1 MDLSTRYL
9 GLILENPLVPS
20 ASPATESLDGLKRLE
35 DAGAA
40 AVVLPSLFEE
50 QLRVDERSLRHWVSR
65 GSESYAESLSYL
77 PVPEDFALAP
87 DQHLERVR
95 KAKESLG
102 IPVIASLNG
111 ETPGGWTAYAE
122 KLAQAGADALELNVY
137 RVAAD
142 PDVLGEHVEED
153 ALTVVREVR
162 GRIKVPLAVKIGPY
176 YSSLANMA
184 SRLVAAGADGLVLF
198 NRFYQPDVDLET
210 LEVRSRL
217 LLSGPQA
224 QRLPLTWIALLH
236 GKVRGAS
243 LAATGGVQ
251 THEDALKML
260 MVGADAVMMAAEL
273 LRKGPGHVKTVLDGL
288 KKWMEEH
295 EYASVAQLKGSM
307 SQRACADPGAFERAN
322 YVKTLSGYHL

>member
-9 GLILENPLVPS
+9 GLMLDNPLVPS
-20 ASPATESLDGLKRLE
+20 ASPATETLDGLKRLE

-50 QLRVDERSLRHWVSR
+50 QLKADERSLRHWVDR
-65 GSESYAESLSYL
+65 GSDSYAESLSYL
-77 PVPEDFALAP
+77 PVPEDFALGP

-95 KAKESLG
+95 QAKEALG

-122 KLAQAGADALELNVY
+122 RLAEAGADALELNIY

-142 PDVLGEHVEED
+142 PDIPGEHVEED
-153 ALTVVREVR
+153 ALTVVRDVR
-162 GRIKVPLAVKIGPY
+162 KRIKIPLAVKIGPY
-176 YSSLANMA
+176 YSSMANMA
-184 SRLVAAGADGLVLF
+184 SRLVTAGADGLVLF
-198 NRFYQPDVDLET
+198 NRFYQPDVDLEK

-251 THEDALKML
+251 DHEDALKML

-273 LRKGPGHVKTVLDGL
+273 LRRGPGHVKTVREGL
-288 KKWMEEH
+288 TRWLEEH

-307 SQRACADPGAFERAN
+307 SQRSAADPAAFERAN

>member
-20 ASPATESLDGLKRLE
+20 ASPMTETLDVLKRLE

-122 KLAQAGADALELNVY
+122 KLAAAGADAIELNVY
-137 RVAAD
+137 RVAVD
-142 PDVLGEHVEED
+142 PDIPGEHVEED

-236 GKVRGAS
+236 GKLRGAS

-251 THEDALKML
+251 DHEDALKML

-273 LRKGPGHVKTVLDGL
+273 LRKGPGHVKTVLEGL

-295 EYASVAQLKGSM
+295 EYDSVAQLKGSM
-307 SQRACADPGAFERAN
+307 SQRACADPAAFERAN
-322 YVKTLSGYHL
+322 YVKSLSGYHL

>member
-9 GLILENPLVPS
+9 GLMLDNPFVPS
-20 ASPATESLDGLKRLE
+20 ASPATETLDGLKRLE

-50 QLRVDERSLRHWVSR
+50 QLRADEGSLRHWVAR
-65 GSESYAESLSYL
+65 GSDSNAESLSYL
-77 PVPEDFALAP
+77 PVPDDFALGP

-95 KAKESLG
+95 RAKEALG

-122 KLAQAGADALELNVY
+122 RLVEAGADALELNIY

-142 PDVLGEHVEED
+142 PDVPGEHVEED
-153 ALTVVREVR
+153 ALTVVRDVR
-162 GRIKVPLAVKIGPY
+162 KRIKIPLAVKIGPY

-184 SRLVAAGADGLVLF
+184 SRLVTAGADGLVLF
-198 NRFYQPDVDLET
+198 NRFYQPDVDLEK

-251 THEDALKML
+251 DHEDALKML

-273 LRKGPGHVKTVLDGL
+273 LRRGPGHVKTVLEGL
-288 KKWMEEH
+288 ERWMEEH
-295 EYASVAQLKGSM
+295 EYTSVAQLKGSM
-307 SQRACADPGAFERAN
+307 SQRSAANPAAFERAN

>member
-50 QLRVDERSLRHWVSR
+50 QLRVEERSLRHWVSH

-77 PVPEDFALAP
+77 PVPEDFLLAP
-87 DQHLERVR
+87 THLERLR
-95 KAKESLG
+95 KAKEALG

-111 ETPGGWTAYAE
+111 QTPGGWSAYAE
-122 KLAQAGADALELNVY
+122 KLVQAGADAVELNIY

-142 PDVLGEHVEED
+142 PDVSGERVEEE
-153 ALTVVREVR
+153 ALTVVRDVR
-162 GRIKVPLAVKIGPY
+162 GRIKAPLAVKIGPY

-184 SRLVAAGADGLVLF
+184 SRLVASGADGLVLF

-236 GKVRGAS
+236 GKLRGAS
-243 LAATGGVQ
+243 LAATGGV
-251 THEDALKML
+251 
-260 MVGADAVMMAAEL
+260 AATRTP
-273 LRKGPGHVKTVLDGL
+273 LR
-288 KKWMEEH
+288 
-295 EYASVAQLKGSM
+295 
-307 SQRACADPGAFERAN
+307 C
-322 YVKTLSGYHL
+322 

>member
-9 GLILENPLVPS
+9 GLMLENPLVPS
-20 ASPATESLDGLKRLE
+20 ASPATESLDNLKRLE
-35 DAGAA
+35 DAGAS

-50 QLRVDERSLRHWVSR
+50 QLRADERSLRHWVDR

-77 PVPEDFALAP
+77 PTPEDFTLGP

-95 KAKESLG
+95 RAKEALG

-122 KLAQAGADALELNVY
+122 KLAEAGADALELNIY

-142 PDVLGEHVEED
+142 PDIPGEHVEED
-153 ALTVVREVR
+153 ALTVVRDVR
-162 GRIKVPLAVKIGPY
+162 KRIKVPLAVKIGPY

-184 SRLVAAGADGLVLF
+184 KRFVTAGADGLVLF
-198 NRFYQPDVDLET
+198 NRFYQPDLDLET

-251 THEDALKML
+251 TPEDALKML
-260 MVGADAVMMAAEL
+260 MVGADVVMLAAEL
-273 LRKGPGHVKTVLDGL
+273 LRKGPGHVKTVLDGMKAWL
-288 KKWMEEH
+288 DEH

-307 SQRACADPGAFERAN
+307 SQRACADPAAFERAN
-322 YVKTLSGYHL
+322 YVKTLSGYHV

>member
-184 SRLVAAGADGLVLF
+184 SRLVASGADGLVLF

-236 GKVRGAS
+236 GKLRGAS
-243 LAATGGVQ
+243 LAATGGVAD
-251 THEDALKML
+251 HEDALKML

-273 LRKGPGHVKTVLDGL
+273 LRKGPGHVKTVLEGL
-288 KKWMEEH
+288 KRWMEAH

-307 SQRACADPGAFERAN
+307 SQRACADPAAFERAN

>member
-9 GLILENPLVPS
+9 GLMLENPLVPS
-20 ASPATESLDGLKRLE
+20 ACPATESLDNLKRLE

-50 QLRVDERSLRHWVSR
+50 QLRQDERSLRHWVSH
-65 GSESYAESLSYL
+65 GSEQHPESTSYL
-77 PVPEDFALAP
+77 PVPEDFTLGP

-95 KAKESLG
+95 RAKESLG

-111 ETPGGWTAYAE
+111 ETPGGWSAYAE
-122 KLAQAGADALELNVY
+122 RLAEAGADALELNIY

-142 PDVLGEHVEED
+142 PDVPGERVEED
-153 ALTVVREVR
+153 ALTVVRDVR
-162 GRIKVPLAVKIGPY
+162 KRIKIPLAVKIGPY

-184 SRLVAAGADGLVLF
+184 ARLVSAGADGLVLF
-198 NRFYQPDVDLET
+198 NRFYQPDIDLEA

-251 THEDALKML
+251 NHEDALKML
-260 MVGADAVMMAAEL
+260 MVGADVTMMAAEL
-273 LRKGPGHVKTVLDGL
+273 LRRGPGHVKTVLDGL
-288 KKWMEEH
+288 TQWMEEH

-307 SQRACADPGAFERAN
+307 SQRACADPAAFERAN
-322 YVKTLSGYHL
+322 YVKTLSGYHV

>member
-50 QLRVDERSLRHWVSR
+50 QLRVDEGSLRHWVSR

-142 PDVLGEHVEED
+142 PDVPGERVEED

-162 GRIKVPLAVKIGPY
+162 GRIKIPLAVKIGPY

-198 NRFYQPDVDLET
+198 NRFYQPDVDLEK

-260 MVGADAVMMAAEL
+260 MVGADAVMMAAEI

-288 KKWMEEH
+288 KTWMMEH

-307 SQRACADPGAFERAN
+307 SQRACADPAAFERAN

>member
-9 GLILENPLVPS
+9 GLMLENPIVPS
-20 ASPATESLDGLKRLE
+20 ASPATESIDSLKRLE

-40 AVVLPSLFEE
+40 SVVLPSLFEE
-50 QLRVDERSLRHWVSR
+50 QLRVDERSLRHWLAH

-77 PVPEDFALAP
+77 PVPADFTLGP

-95 KAKESLG
+95 RAKEALG

-122 KLAQAGADALELNVY
+122 KLAEAGADALELNIY

-142 PDVLGEHVEED
+142 PDVTGERVEAE
-153 ALTVVREVR
+153 ALAVVRDVR
-162 GRIKVPLAVKIGPY
+162 ARIKIPLAVKIGPY

-184 SRLVAAGADGLVLF
+184 VRLVDSGADGLVLF

-224 QRLPLTWIALLH
+224 QRLPLTWVALLH

-260 MVGADAVMMAAEL
+260 MVGADVVMMAAEL
-273 LRKGPGHVKTVLDGL
+273 LRRGPDHLKTILDGL

-295 EYASVAQLKGSM
+295 EYASIAQLKGSM
-307 SQRACADPGAFERAN
+307 SQRSCADPAAFERAN
-322 YVKTLSGYHL
+322 YVKTLSGYHI

>member
-9 GLILENPLVPS
+9 GLMLENPLVPS
-20 ASPATESLDGLKRLE
+20 ASPATESVDNLKRLE

-50 QLRVDERSLRHWVSR
+50 QIRAEERSLQHWLSH
-65 GSESYAESLSYL
+65 GNESYAESLSYL
-77 PVPEDFALAP
+77 PVPETFAVGP
-87 DQHLERVR
+87 DAYLERLR

-111 ETPGGWTAYAE
+111 QTPGGWSAYAE
-122 KLAQAGADALELNVY
+122 KLVQAGADAVELNIY

-142 PDVLGEHVEED
+142 PDVPGERVEEE
-153 ALTVVREVR
+153 ALTVVRDVR

-176 YSSLANMA
+176 YSSLAHMA
-184 SRLVAAGADGLVLF
+184 SRLVGAGADGLVLF
-198 NRFYQPDVDLET
+198 NRFYQPDVDLEA
-210 LEVRSRL
+210 LEVRPRL

-224 QRLPLTWIALLH
+224 QRLPLTWVALLH
-236 GKVRGAS
+236 GRLRGAS

-251 THEDALKML
+251 SPEDALKML
-260 MVGADAVMMAAEL
+260 MVGADAVMLAAEL
-273 LRKGPGHVKTVLDGL
+273 LRRGPGHIRTVLDGMA
-288 KKWMEEH
+288 KWMEAH

-307 SQRACADPGAFERAN
+307 SQRACADPAAFERAN
-322 YVKTLSGYHL
+322 YVKTLAGFHI